1 MKTTKISKYQY
12 NKYNQFPRTNKTP
25 HINDIWLALFPYE
38 TLGNMEKI
46 RPVLIEKVKENY
58 VVARMITTNANKGI
72 ELDMVQNKLFKKSY
86 LTNTR
91 QKLTYDKLYGR
102 IKSNTYIKEE

>member
-1 MKTTKISKYQY
+1 MKTTRISKRQY
-12 NKYNQFPRTNKTP
+12 NKYNDFPRTKKTP

-46 RPVLIEKVKENY
+46 RPVLIEEVHDDY
-58 VVARMITTNANKGI
+58 VIARKITTNANKGI
-72 ELDMVQNKLFKKSY
+72 ELDIVQNKLYKKSY
-86 LTNTR
+86 LTDYR
-91 QKLTYDKLYGR
+91 QKLTYDKLYGK

>member
-1 MKTTKISKYQY
+1 MKMSKTSKRTY
-12 NKYNQFPRTNKTP
+12 NIMNKFPSVKKEP
-25 HINDIWLALFPYE
+25 QKGQVWFALFPYE

-86 LTNTR
+86 NSTIDILV
-91 QKLTYDKLYGR
+91 
-102 IKSNTYIKEE
+102 IS